1 MSQFVVQCRH
11 RPTARRVQS
20 RHGKF
25 AAAPSTHTQK
35 DLTMKKTL
43 PLLAV
48 VAALI
53 GVAALP
59 IEAQA
64 RERNT
69 TVTGANGKSA
79 TRNVQRAG
87 GDVQSSTTGPNG
99 KTSTRTVDR
108 SASGTTATVTGPNG
122 KTATR
127 TTTVQK

>member
-1 MSQFVVQCRH
+1 
-11 RPTARRVQS
+11 
-20 RHGKF
+20 
-25 AAAPSTHTQK
+25 
-35 DLTMKKTL
+35 MKKTL

-48 VAALI
+48 TAALI
-53 GVAALP
+53 GVATLP
-59 IEAQA
+59 LAAQA
-64 RERNT
+64 RERHT